1 MKLDQSLDF
10 DLRPEVYNPEE
21 DSYLLLSVVDVAE
34 GDRFLEVG
42 SGSGLIAVHA
52 AKAGAVVT
60 ATDINPHAVACTR
73 RNALRNGVGVDV
85 IESDLFEKVP
95 GLFDTIVFNPPYLAV
110 EESSTGWIEK
120 SWSGGADGS
129 EVVGPFLN
137 EAWRHLAPNGKVYM
151 ILSSLSSL
159 RTILRTARE
168 HYTSTMLEE
177 RRMFFE
183 SIFAYR
189 FEPAIHVSDK

>member
-1 MKLDQSLDF
+1 MELDQSLDF
-10 DLRPEVYNPEE
+10 DLHPEVYNPEE

-34 GDRFLEVG
+34 GDRFLEIG

-60 ATDINPHAVACTR
+60 ATDINPHAIACTR
-73 RNALRNGVGVDV
+73 RNALKNGVRVEV
-85 IESDLFEKVP
+85 VESDLFEKVP

-129 EVVGPFLN
+129 EVVGPFLR
-137 EAWRHLAPNGKVYM
+137 EAWRHLAPDGKVYT

-183 SIFAYR
+183 SIFAYK
-189 FEPAIHVSDK
+189 FEPVIHGSDK